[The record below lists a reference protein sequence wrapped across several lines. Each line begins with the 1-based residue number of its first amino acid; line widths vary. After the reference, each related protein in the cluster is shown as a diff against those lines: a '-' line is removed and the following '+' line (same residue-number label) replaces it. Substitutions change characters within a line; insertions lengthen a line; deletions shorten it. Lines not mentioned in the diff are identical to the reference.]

1 MIQEAV
7 QDLKMFIET
16 TLDEKLDVRF
26 ADLKKNM
33 ATNASVQELREF
45 TETLANDMMEIMVFL
60 KDTAASKEDLYNVE
74 TSLRNEMRAEFI
86 DVRYQMTDMQ
96 TSINVLDE
104 KVDKIQVDV
113 ARLNRRDEE
122 DIKALGTDIFSLKK
136 RVSSLERK

>member
-1 MIQEAV
+1 
-7 QDLKMFIET
+7 
-16 TLDEKLDVRF
+16 
-26 ADLKKNM
+26 M